1 MMIRAQLCRF
11 AITAEKPE
19 WNESE
24 CPIDFNSEETGKADG
39 SNHVLLRCPLLS
51 RLNAQLQAKTRAVL
65 MPFTG
70 GERRVQ
76 TAKPSSLFSQ
86 LFTVG

>member
-24 CPIDFNSEETGKADG
+24 CPIDFNFEETGKA
-39 SNHVLLRCPLLS
+39 
-51 RLNAQLQAKTRAVL
+51 
-65 MPFTG
+65 
-70 GERRVQ
+70 
-76 TAKPSSLFSQ
+76 
-86 LFTVG
+86 